1 VNRRPVIADR
11 WLCEAGRW
19 RRRAVAGLL
28 AVGFFSHAAQAHS
41 QSKPEYRLKAAF
53 LYNFALFT
61 DWPTETGHSLNLCIY
76 GTDPFG
82 DEIDAL
88 QGKPVGARV
97 LAVHRRPVGES
108 LSGCEIVFIAP
119 SAIPALPRVLE
130 RLQGSA
136 ALTVA
141 DSPGAAEGGV
151 ALNMSVAQDRVAFEA
166 NLKAARAARL
176 NLSSKLLHLATQV
189 IQ

>member
-1 VNRRPVIADR
+1 
-11 WLCEAGRW
+11 
-19 RRRAVAGLL
+19 
-28 AVGFFSHAAQAHS
+28 VGFLSVGLFGHALQAHS

-53 LYNFALFT
+53 LYNFALYT
-61 DWPTETGHSLNLCIY
+61 DWPPETGHSLNLCIY

-82 DEIDAL
+82 AEIDAL
-88 QGKPVGARV
+88 QGKPVGARI
-97 LAVHRRPVGES
+97 LAIQRKPAGES

-119 SAIPALPRVLE
+119 SAISAVSSVLE

-141 DSPGAAEGGV
+141 DSPGAAQRGV
-151 ALNMSVAQDRVAFEA
+151 ALNMSVAEDRVAFEA
-166 NLKAARAARL
+166 NLTAARGARL
-176 NLSSKLLHLATQV
+176 NLSSKLLRLATQV

>member
-1 VNRRPVIADR
+1 MTA
-11 WLCEAGRW
+11 
-19 RRRAVAGLL
+19 RRAAAGLL
-28 AVGFFSHAAQAHS
+28 SVALLALALPAYS

-53 LYNFALFT
+53 VYNFALFT
-61 DWPTETGHSLNLCIY
+61 DWPAETGHSLNLCIY

-82 DEIDAL
+82 TEIDAL
-88 QGKPVGARV
+88 QGKPVGARI
-97 LAVHRRPVGES
+97 LAVHRRPPGDS
-108 LSGCEIVFIAP
+108 LAGCEIVFIAP
-119 SAIPALPRVLE
+119 SAISAVASVLE

-141 DSPGAAEGGV
+141 DSPGAAQSGV
-151 ALNMSVAQDRVAFEA
+151 ALNMSVTEDKVAFEA
-166 NLKAARAARL
+166 NLTAARGARL